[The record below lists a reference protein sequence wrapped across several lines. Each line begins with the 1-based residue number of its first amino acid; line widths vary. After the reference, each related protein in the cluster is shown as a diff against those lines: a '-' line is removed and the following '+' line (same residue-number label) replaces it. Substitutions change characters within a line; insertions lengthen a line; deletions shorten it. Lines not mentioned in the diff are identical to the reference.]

1 MNRPATIR
9 PVIDARSQFVGG
21 FGCSVLSRCG
31 RGSPASLLSHNRALC
46 EQFGR
51 DWVVGCSRWIGTTV
65 VLPLVGGDTE
75 VPNGK
80 KTVNFHVFIGLSAT
94 LGVVS
99 CKCLGE
105 LQFTLKSDGRFGYV
119 QECVGDDR
127 FVEGSLMGHSCIV
140 NSEGEVV
147 AELEGETQ
155 FDLFGFWVRNK
166 KWLVRVEPHAIVKK
180 LIVWR
185 VDSNGVPVSPCGVG
199 VRCTVPLCGSAVRIS
214 PFDPCGDVIVFVG
227 QQPVEGH
234 QPLPTISF
242 VDLEKSIEAC
252 VTVVVSKSEFLSD
265 SSPCDLIWAS
275 PSTILILCRSYLAGG
290 FRVINTVTGQAR
302 LFSSSMYS
310 TISTDYIII
319 PYFGVLCLSVS
330 DFIQGLSVLVAQFET
345 NNKGACEAA
354 GSLFYYNHI
363 ASNYRC
369 LHLRIVAIGSA
380 IVPLTEWL
388 GVHYGKGPIGT
399 CWIGAD
405 PLMARFV
412 LFYIGF
418 WILFV
423 ITATMY
429 TVIFSLVPVLPEGD
443 SPGQR
448 VQPRQFLFA
457 LSMIIIWV
465 PCTIN
470 RVCESAGH
478 PVRGL
483 EYMQAIVLPL
493 WG

>member
-1 MNRPATIR
+1 MSSSSAYVEVETW
-9 PVIDARSQFVGG
+9 GG
-21 FGCSVLSRCG
+21 MEGITVTFAFL
-31 RGSPASLLSHNRALC
+31 SLLAC
-46 EQFGR
+46 
-51 DWVVGCSRWIGTTV
+51 
-65 VLPLVGGDTE
+65 
-75 VPNGK
+75 
-80 KTVNFHVFIGLSAT
+80 
-94 LGVVS
+94 
-99 CKCLGE
+99 
-105 LQFTLKSDGRFGYV
+105 
-119 QECVGDDR
+119 
-127 FVEGSLMGHSCIV
+127 
-140 NSEGEVV
+140 
-147 AELEGETQ
+147 
-155 FDLFGFWVRNK
+155 
-166 KWLVRVEPHAIVKK
+166 
-180 LIVWR
+180 
-185 VDSNGVPVSPCGVG
+185 
-199 VRCTVPLCGSAVRIS
+199 
-214 PFDPCGDVIVFVG
+214 
-227 QQPVEGH
+227 
-234 QPLPTISF
+234 SF
-242 VDLEKSIEAC
+242 V
-252 VTVVVSKSEFLSD
+252 
-265 SSPCDLIWAS
+265 
-275 PSTILILCRSYLAGG
+275 
-290 FRVINTVTGQAR
+290 
-302 LFSSSMYS
+302 FSSLL
-310 TISTDYIII
+310 ISGDFVII

-354 GSLFYYNHI
+354 GSLFYYNYI
-363 ASNYRC
+363 VSNYRVFFFFFFTLGFLGQTSDVAGNALVLYIAITLF
-369 LHLRIVAIGSA
+369 LHLRKQFKKSGTPDADSLTIKWYHLVAVACIWIVAIGSA

-470 RVCESAGH
+470 RVCESVGH

-493 WG
+493 WGFVDSTIYFFSKFRLAHVSEILSIGTAEESIVTKTLARLKRFVQLFY